1 MSFRGDKNIHYFDYG
16 DVFINVYVCQYIGQT
31 VQTVYPKH
39 KIYCLPIIL
48 QKKKKIGICYFSPIT
63 TILVRKIL
71 WLSTIA

>member
-48 QKKKKIGICYFSPIT
+48 QKKKKLEFATFLLLPPSWWEKSSGF
-63 TILVRKIL
+63 LQ
-71 WLSTIA
+71 